1 MCFGYSNIVSL
12 QAFGFG
18 LGNVKFSRVSSWR
31 CRLWGLFFAIYSLSA
46 YALMHK
52 VEIDCYCNMIV
63 QLSAHI
69 LLSNLFL
76 NNVNYVT
83 IHDSAVVLRI
93 YYNFSLIL
101 ENSPF

>member
-63 QLSAHI
+63 QLVSVKHV
-69 LLSNLFL
+69 FL
-76 NNVNYVT
+76 PTFAKVFLGMQMKRCRCRPT
-83 IHDSAVVLRI
+83 H
-93 YYNFSLIL
+93 NFG
-101 ENSPF
+101 